1 MNFADIS
8 TAYADVK
15 IFIEHYT
22 GLERD
27 ALHIHLAILLYL
39 CAMFVFRQTR
49 RSRIPWLV
57 VLAFEIL
64 NELFDLRWQQM
75 QGAPLAWHESLKDL
89 WNTMLWP
96 TVLLLI
102 GRYTTL
108 FEHRAKKR
116 GDSA

>member
-1 MNFADIS
+1 MTLGGIS
-8 TAYADVK
+8 AAYADVK
-15 IFIEHYT
+15 VFIEHYT

-64 NELFDLRWQQM
+64 NELFDLRWQQI
-75 QGAPLAWHESLKDL
+75 QGTSLAWHESLKDL

-96 TVLLLI
+96 TALLFI

-108 FEHRAKKR
+108 FGHRAGKSE
-116 GDSA
+116 GP